1 MCVNFC
7 LTSVKKGHLDSVAV
21 QWLRLRAFTT
31 WGVGCIP
38 AGELKIP
45 QTSQCGQKNN
55 MGYLALNW
63 AHLFLLPWGGGQ
75 LQKRYVEDKSWSPIC
90 TLVWVRKEH
99 LFEPL
104 HFWVFWFGNM
114 LEFPCTPVLD
124 ILLLAAHIGRLR
136 LIPLFLVE
144 PLHHIIR
151 KSAWE
156 VNILGAEFLC
166 IWPVFILPESVW
178 IFVSCALICVF
189 SAIVLNTEPPPHFF

>member
-1 MCVNFC
+1 MWPEKQHFRYFSELSSPLLIALGGRAASETLCWRQKLVTNMYSCV
-7 LTSVKKGHLDSVAV
+7 S
-21 QWLRLRAFTT
+21 
-31 WGVGCIP
+31 
-38 AGELKIP
+38 
-45 QTSQCGQKNN
+45 
-55 MGYLALNW
+55 
-63 AHLFLLPWGGGQ
+63 
-75 LQKRYVEDKSWSPIC
+75 
-90 TLVWVRKEH
+90 KEH